1 MRGALLLTN
10 GESKRALR
18 AELAALRARLAP
30 AERAARSLAVADR
43 IEGLEP
49 FRAAR
54 TVAAYAALGAEVDP
68 ARIVARAAARGVRL
82 VYPRATGR
90 ERALAFAACP
100 PGDLVRGPHG
110 ALEPPAAAPVV
121 ALDEVD
127 CVLMPGVAFSED
139 GLRLGRGGGHFDA
152 TLARMPRALRVGLA
166 FDVQVVPSLPREPH
180 DAALDALVTDVRLLR
195 FARESR

>member
-1 MRGALLLTN
+1 LTD
-10 GESKRALR
+10 GEAKRRLR
-18 AELAALRARLAP
+18 ADLAALRAGLPP

-43 IEGLEP
+43 IETLEP
-49 FRAAR
+49 FLAAR
-54 TVAAYAALGAEVDP
+54 TVAAYAALGPEVDP
-68 ARIVARAAARGVRL
+68 VRILSRAAARGVRL
-82 VYPRATGR
+82 VYPRSAAG

-100 PGDLVRGPHG
+100 PGELVRGPHG
-110 ALEPPAAAPVV
+110 ALEPPRGAP
-121 ALDEVD
+121 EVPAHQID

-166 FDVQVVPSLPREPH
+166 FDVQVVPSLPREAH
-180 DAALDALVTDVRLLR
+180 DAALDALVTDLRLLR